1 MNKGD
6 LQVLV
11 TNDDGIGAEGIALL
25 ARTAASIPAV
35 AGVTVVAP
43 ATQQS
48 ATSHAISIRESLP
61 FRRVM
66 NGWIAVAGTPTDCVF
81 LALKAGGHLGVSRP
95 DLVLSGVNHGANMGD
110 DITYSGTV
118 AAAMEATLLGVP
130 AIAFSVPGR
139 GEIDFGAAKRWIR
152 PIVEKMIEVPPQPKN
167 FWNVNFPNLPA
178 EGAKGVRV
186 THLGRHTYLDSVE
199 PDAEKRDSIRIGG
212 GELSWELDPE
222 SDFHTVLR
230 DRFVSVTPIRLDLND
245 YEELTEMRRWR
256 WEGER

>member
-1 MNKGD
+1 MRD

-25 ARTAASIPAV
+25 ARVAGSIPAV

-48 ATSHAISIRESLP
+48 AMGHALSIRESVR

-66 NGWIAVAGTPTDCVF
+66 DGWIAVAGTPTDCVF
-81 LALKAGGHLGVSRP
+81 LALRAGEHLGVPVP

-139 GEIDFGAAKRWIR
+139 KEIDFGAAERWIR
-152 PIVEKMIEVPPQPKN
+152 PIVERMIGAPPKPKN

-178 EGAKGVRV
+178 EGVGGIRV
-186 THLGRHTYLDSVE
+186 THLGRHTYIGSVE
-199 PDAEKRDSIRIGG
+199 PDPEREDSIRIGG
-212 GELSWELDPE
+212 GKLSWEIDSE
-222 SDFHTVLR
+222 SDFHTVLE
-230 DRFVSVTPIRLDLND
+230 DSLVSVTPIRLDLND
-245 YEELTEMRRWR
+245 YEQLTEMRRWR
-256 WEGER
+256 WEEDR